1 MTVIDHELSLEEQCA
16 AIWAATQANARKE
29 QQLRQV
35 PPLVRL
41 FDGEMRL
48 QHVVQAEYAVS
59 AELIDG
65 DTGPIEIR
73 HPFDHPV
80 GQWLW
85 DEQGRIQRGEKRN
98 VNITIEYCESRIA
111 GLLEYVELEFDEK
124 GDQVVVA
131 RFASD
136 YERLKWYTVWANPWL
151 PEWIQFPRLFIAAGP
166 IPWLLALLLDL
177 QLQRERNSTWAM
189 PSDPM
194 DPSQRTGLDQSTW
207 SMVVKPISFMD
218 AMASGALWG
227 IAASRFKNFH
237 DLAKP
242 MYQDGEIT
250 PVIRCYLE
258 GDPPPWP
265 GANLRHGTRVVSF
278 EDRSGR
284 YTTGTATGGSIWDGL
299 IRTISEFVG
308 DFIDST
314 TSLATD
320 TTIPVEYFEPGS
332 KRTQK
337 ELPFAVWRDGEIT
350 GLETYRFRKTPSKG
364 IQVITGGH
372 SMPGVNEL
380 ISATIQLIG
389 DLTAMIPGVP
399 PLGGV
404 ADAILR
410 PFYEDTIL
418 AWMVA
423 RSAARANTQ
432 GWTRYFEYLA
442 ADGAKAYTISSL
454 MVLRAGFWATR
465 SYESHQFSARD
476 GSPYLIGETG
486 HVWLG
491 DRGGYTIR
499 GDKTGRIYID
509 RITKVQLSWDRENPP
524 EWTLT
529 FGDDR
534 ALEDPV
540 QRAWERIEAI
550 VSSLQQL
557 GF

>member
-1 MTVIDHELSLEEQCA
+1 MPVIDHELSLQEQCRQ
-16 AIWAATQANARKE
+16 IWQATQENARRE
-29 QQLRQV
+29 QQLREV

-41 FDGEMRL
+41 WDGEMRL
-48 QHVVQAEYAVS
+48 QHIVQAEYS
-59 AELIDG
+59 CTAELIDG
-65 DTGPIEIR
+65 DTGPFEIR

-85 DEQGRIQRGEKRN
+85 DEHGRMQRGEKRN
-98 VNITIEYCESRIA
+98 INITIDYTESRMA
-111 GLLEYVELEFDEK
+111 GLLEYVELELDSD

-136 YERLKWYTVWANPWL
+136 YERLKWYHVWSNPWL
-151 PEWIQFPRLFIAAGP
+151 SEAVQFPRVFLTAGP
-166 IPWLLALLLDL
+166 ATWVLSLLLDL
-177 QLQRERNSTWAM
+177 QLQRERGSTWAM

-194 DPSQRTGLDQSTW
+194 DPAQRGDLNQSTW
-207 SMVVKPISFMD
+207 SMVVKPVSFME
-218 AMASGALWG
+218 AMNSGVLWS

-237 DLAKP
+237 EVAKSI
-242 MYQDGEIT
+242 MEDAEVT
-250 PVIRCYLE
+250 CVIRCYLE

-284 YTTGTATGGSIWDGL
+284 YTSGTSTGGSIWDGL
-299 IRTISEFVG
+299 TRTISEFTS

-314 TSLATD
+314 SKLATD
-320 TTIPVEYFEPGS
+320 TTIPVEYFEPGHRRTD
-332 KRTQK
+332 KR
-337 ELPFAVWRDGEIT
+337 LPFAVWRDGEVSGI
-350 GLETYRFRKTPSKG
+350 ESYRMRKTPSKG

-380 ISATIQLIG
+380 ISATVQMIG

-399 PLGGV
+399 PAGGA

-423 RSAARANTQ
+423 RSAARANNQ

-442 ADGAKAYTISSL
+442 ADGSKAYTISSL

-465 SYESHQFSARD
+465 SYESQEFAVRD
-476 GSPYLIGETG
+476 GAPYLIGETG
-486 HVWLG
+486 HIWLA
-491 DRGGYTIR
+491 DRGGYTVR

-509 RITKVQLSWDRENPP
+509 RVSRVKLSWDRETPP
-524 EWTLT
+524 QWTLT
-529 FGDDR
+529 FGDGR

-540 QRAWERIEAI
+540 ARAWERIEAF

>member
-1 MTVIDHELSLEEQCA
+1 MTVIDHEKSLLEQCE

-29 QQLRQV
+29 QQLRRV
-35 PPLVRL
+35 PPLTRL
-41 FDGEMRL
+41 WDGEMRL
-48 QHVVQAEYAVS
+48 QHVVQAEYATS

-65 DTGPIEIR
+65 DTGPIELR
-73 HPFDHPV
+73 HPLDHPV
-80 GQWLW
+80 GQWLF
-85 DEQGRIQRGEKRN
+85 DEYGRMERGEKRN
-98 VNITIEYCESRIA
+98 VNITIDYCESRIA
-111 GLLEYVELEFDEK
+111 GLLEYVELEPDEN
-124 GDQVVVA
+124 GDQIVVA

-151 PEWIQFPRLFIAAGP
+151 PEWIQFPRVFIAAGP

-194 DPSQRTGLDQSTW
+194 DPSQRTDLDQSTW
-207 SMVVKPISFMD
+207 SMVVKPIRFMD

-278 EDRSGR
+278 EDMSGR
-284 YTTGTATGGSIWDGL
+284 YTTGTATGGTIWDGL

-314 TSLATD
+314 SNLATD

-350 GLETYRFRKTPSKG
+350 GLESYRFRKTPSKG

-423 RSAARANTQ
+423 RSSARANNQ
-432 GWTRYFEYLA
+432 GWTRYFEYIA
-442 ADGAKAYTISSL
+442 ADGSKAYTISSL

-465 SYESHQFSARD
+465 SYESHEFMVRD
-476 GSPYLIGETG
+476 GAPYLIGETG

-509 RITKVQLSWDRENPP
+509 RVTRVRLAWDRENPP

-529 FGDDR
+529 FGDNR

-540 QRAWERIEAI
+540 QRAYEKFESLI
-550 VSSLQQL
+550 SSFQQL